1 MHCIYL
7 SVSLLPTVIDL
18 VEQER
23 EEPPE
28 LTPVEATNP
37 EQDQGKP
44 GASNHI
50 PWALLIF
57 VFSLLFLIVHLV
69 DRSWIDT

>member
-7 SVSLLPTVIDL
+7 SISLFPDAIDP

-23 EEPPE
+23 EELPV
-28 LTPVEATNP
+28 LTPVEDTNP

-44 GASNHI
+44 WCI
-50 PWALLIF
+50 
-57 VFSLLFLIVHLV
+57 
-69 DRSWIDT
+69 

>member
-1 MHCIYL
+1 MHGIYV
-7 SVSLLPTVIDL
+7 SISLLPTVIDP

-28 LTPVEATNP
+28 LAAVEDTNP

-44 GASNHI
+44 QCI
-50 PWALLIF
+50 
-57 VFSLLFLIVHLV
+57 
-69 DRSWIDT
+69 

>member
-1 MHCIYL
+1 MHCIFL
-7 SVSLLPTVIDL
+7 SISLLPTVIDP

-28 LTPVEATNP
+28 PAPVEDTNL

-44 GASNHI
+44 QCI
-50 PWALLIF
+50 
-57 VFSLLFLIVHLV
+57 
-69 DRSWIDT
+69 